1 MINANPTKYKLAYT
15 KKDVRKELL
24 LVYEQV
30 PYKYDIGIYPQNQDY
45 PLNYND
51 YNVKLFITKFEYKS

>member
-30 PYKYDIGIYPQNQDY
+30 PYKYDIGIYPQN
-45 PLNYND
+45 
-51 YNVKLFITKFEYKS
+51 